1 MEELKLSVLESL
13 LKLLMKMFNY
23 SKRLAYL
30 NDKIIESKKSSYN
43 YSVYDSDVETKFAKD
58 VWGKRRS

>member
-1 MEELKLSVLESL
+1 MVVDGISYSKFRCVDHYSIE
-13 LKLLMKMFNY
+13 MFNY

-58 VWGKRRS
+58 V